1 MCRGCEFVCMHVCV
15 YAHVFVCEL
24 GDWTVS
30 LCVCVG
36 GCSTFPKGQRY
47 LISLEM
53 EFHDFLFHST

>member
-1 MCRGCEFVCMHVCV
+1 MHVCV